1 MGRDDREA
9 ERGGPRGP
17 ALASVARRGALEGAR
32 ARGGQRGITLV
43 ELLAALAI
51 LVLVTGAAVLGSG
64 VQNSARLKR
73 SALLVS
79 SAIKNAYASANQL
92 GKPMRLVFDFDTRR
106 VTLEEADA
114 PMLLARGERSGGAEP
129 ATEAEREANAEVDA
143 ILKGPRAP
151 RPTFKTATSV
161 PFNKDAD
168 GTPGRELEP
177 NVRFLSVDAQ
187 HQSEP
192 EVGGRAY
199 LYFWPGGRT
208 ELAAIQLMV
217 GREETDDFTQTIVV
231 SPLTGKTRVV
241 RGRVPMPKPRSEQE
255 LSEREDS
262 GR

>member
-1 MGRDDREA
+1 MGREA
-9 ERGGPRGP
+9 ERAAPRGRP
-17 ALASVARRGALEGAR
+17 APRGRAELGRALAR
-32 ARGGQRGITLV
+32 ARARAGGRGITLV

-92 GKPMRLVFDFDTRR
+92 GRPMRLVFDFDARR
-106 VTLEEADA
+106 VTLQEADS
-114 PMLLARGERSGGAEP
+114 PMLLARGEKSGGAEP
-129 ATEAEREANAEVDA
+129 ATEAEREATAEVDA

-151 RPTFKTATSV
+151 RASFKAATSV
-161 PFNKDAD
+161 PFNKDED
-168 GTPGRELEP
+168 GTPGRALEP

-192 EVGGRAY
+192 EVAGQAY

-208 ELAAIQLMV
+208 ELAAIQLLV
-217 GREETDDFTQTIVV
+217 GRDETDDFTQTIVV
-231 SPLTGKTRVV
+231 SPLTGKTRIV
-241 RGRVPMPKPRSEQE
+241 RGRVAMPKPRSEAE